1 MSGSASPGFKLSAA
15 YDFGFGSARR
25 SKIESVSM
33 PSGALCEKPKEA
45 SSTRKQLSSGPL
57 ALALICATGTLVG
70 QPSLVEERTRRERR
84 ARGKLREVLGV
95 KMRPVRACGPH
106 CITYHHVAEGYT
118 YFIVS
123 IASPVAQESS
133 TQVC

>member
-1 MSGSASPGFKLSAA
+1 
-15 YDFGFGSARR
+15 
-25 SKIESVSM
+25 M
-33 PSGALCEKPKEA
+33 PSGALCEKPKDA

-84 ARGKLREVLGV
+84 ARRKLREVLGV

-123 IASPVAQESS
+123 YCVTCCARVIHTGMLARGLSQQSRDLVPQDLLK
-133 TQVC
+133 

>member
-33 PSGALCEKPKEA
+33 PSGALCEKPKDA

-57 ALALICATGTLVG
+57 ALALICATATLVG

-84 ARGKLREVLGV
+84 ARGKLRKFWVLKCDPSAGAGHTV
-95 KMRPVRACGPH
+95 LR
-106 CITYHHVAEGYT
+106 TT
-118 YFIVS
+118 
-123 IASPVAQESS
+123 
-133 TQVC
+133 T